1 MTRVAD
7 VARVLLACV
16 RLTMGTAGLLA
27 PGMVIRRLDIDPS
40 VQPGMRYPLRMFG
53 IRTVLIAADLL
64 RRNGPDRRHAV
75 LLAPV
80 VHGTDTVSAYLAW
93 RRGDLPPRAGTMT
106 TAISV
111 VNLILALVS
120 LAMAPRPPAG
130 QRAARGPTRPRRLRP
145 RC

>member
-1 MTRVAD
+1 MARVAD

-27 PGMVIRRLDIDPS
+27 PGAVIRRLQIDPS

-64 RRNGPDRRHAV
+64 RRNGADRQHAV

-93 RRGDLPPRAGTMT
+93 RRGDLPARAGTMA
-106 TAISV
+106 TAISA
-111 VNLILALVS
+111 VNLVLALVGAV
-120 LAMAPRPPAG
+120 LGAPPPARA
-130 QRAARGPTRPRRLRP
+130 RAASRPAWPRRSRAG
-145 RC
+145 R

>member
-1 MTRVAD
+1 MTQVAD
-7 VARVLLACV
+7 VARFLLACV

-27 PGMVIRRLDIDPS
+27 PGSVIRRLDIDPDA
-40 VQPGMRYPLRMFG
+40 QPGMSYPLRMFG

-64 RRNGPDRRHAV
+64 RTNGPDRRHAV

-80 VHGTDTVSAYLAW
+80 VHGSDAVSAYLAW

-111 VNLILALVS
+111 VNLILALLS
-120 LAMAPRPPAG
+120 QGWAPRLPGPR
-130 QRAARGPTRPRRLRP
+130 RAVRGPTRPPRP
-145 RC
+145 RRRR